1 MKNKEFRR
9 NREFRPFRTRILIQ
23 TAFMLITGAAV
34 PVFLYS
40 ALFYGKIANWTVAF
54 FQRVLGTDYDSAL
67 HMYQDIIRRHQD
79 IIFRLIIILTILV
92 IFKIYLNWFTKYFAE
107 INRGMDSLI
116 KEDAAE
122 ISLSPEMLPIER
134 KMNTV
139 RRTIE
144 KQKNEMVEGE
154 KRKNDLIMY
163 LAHDLKTPLASVI
176 GYLNLLRDEREIS
189 EELREKY
196 LSISLVKAQRL
207 EELIN
212 EFFEIARF
220 NLSDITLQYGTINLT
235 RLFEQLIYEF
245 TPMMKEKNLD
255 CQLLADENLMV
266 SCDSDKIQR
275 AFDNLL
281 RNAVNYSYSDTEIQI
296 SVKAQ
301 EENAVISFCNHGDT
315 IPEDKLERLFEQFY
329 RLDSSRGT
337 GVGGAGLGLAIARQ
351 IVTLHRGTIT
361 ASSMDGLTE
370 FVVTIPASQ
379 KPSPVS

>member
-1 MKNKEFRR
+1 
-9 NREFRPFRTRILIQ
+9 
-23 TAFMLITGAAV
+23 MLITGAAV

-40 ALFYGKIANWTVAF
+40 AIFYGKIANWTVAF
-54 FQRVLGTDYDSAL
+54 FQRILGTDYDSAL
-67 HMYQDIIRRHQD
+67 YMYQDVIRGHQD
-79 IIFRLIIILTILV
+79 IIVRIIIILTILV
-92 IFKIYLNWFTKYFAE
+92 IFKIYLNWFTKYFVE

-139 RRTIE
+139 RHTIE

-176 GYLNLLRDEREIS
+176 GYLNLLRDEKQIS

-196 LSISLVKAQRL
+196 LSISLAKAQRL

-235 RLFEQLIYEF
+235 LLFEQLIYEF
-245 TPMMKEKNLD
+245 SPMLKEKNLD
-255 CQLLADENLMV
+255 CRLLAEEALMV
-266 SCDSDKIQR
+266 CCDSDKIQR
-275 AFDNLL
+275 VFENLL
-281 RNAVNYSYSDTEIQI
+281 RNAVNYSHRDTEIQV
-296 SVKAQ
+296 SVKAV
-301 EENAVISFCNHGDT
+301 EENAVISFRNHGDT
-315 IPEDKLERLFEQFY
+315 IPGDKLERLFEQFY

-337 GVGGAGLGLAIARQ
+337 DSGGAGLGLAIARQ

-370 FVVTIPASQ
+370 FVVTIPISQ

>member
-1 MKNKEFRR
+1 M
-9 NREFRPFRTRILIQ
+9 
-23 TAFMLITGAAV
+23 MITGAAV

-40 ALFYGKIANWTVAF
+40 VLWQGKIANWTVAF
-54 FQRVLGTDYDSAL
+54 FQKIFKIEYEKAL
-67 HMYQDIIRRHQD
+67 LMYRSTIRAHQD
-79 IIFRLIIILTILV
+79 TIMWSVIILTIVL

-107 INRGMDSLI
+107 INQGMDSLI

-176 GYLNLLRDEREIS
+176 SYLNLLRDEKQIS
-189 EELREKY
+189 EELLEKY
-196 LSISLVKAQRL
+196 LSISLAKAQRL

-245 TPMMKEKNLD
+245 TPMLKEKNLE
-255 CQLLADENLMV
+255 CRLLAEENLMAG
-266 SCDSDKIQR
+266 CDSDKIQR
-275 AFDNLL
+275 VFDNLL
-281 RNAVNYSYSDTEIQI
+281 RNAVNYSHDSTEIQV
-296 SVKAQ
+296 SVKSQ
-301 EENAVISFCNHGDT
+301 GENAVISFRNHGDT
-315 IPEDKLERLFEQFY
+315 IPEEKLERLFEQFY
-329 RLDSSRGT
+329 RLDASRGT
-337 GVGGAGLGLAIARQ
+337 GSGGAGLGLAIARQ

-361 ASSMDGLTE
+361 ASSVDGATE
-370 FVVTIPASQ
+370 FVVTIPRFN
-379 KPSPVS
+379 K